1 MRNVFRIYF
10 RQTLVDVSNKDFLAK
25 CRKNV
30 LKSYNEECCL
40 SVPVWDPQ
48 VAEERCQ
55 EGPFAFYTKKC
66 LEFIDVSQELG
77 TGCEAVGQD
86 IEVDKSHDHKL
97 YLPAPRRNPG
107 FWR

>member
-25 CRKNV
+25 CIKNV

-48 VAEERCQ
+48 VAEERQ
-55 EGPFAFYTKKC
+55 AKVTRRAIC
-66 LEFIDVSQELG
+66 LLYKEVS
-77 TGCEAVGQD
+77 
-86 IEVDKSHDHKL
+86 
-97 YLPAPRRNPG
+97 
-107 FWR
+107 